1 MATPCSFTDQLKHKI
16 VNKTTCRMSTA
27 NPHINYR
34 AFQLLQF
41 FIFFGEVFPGVPDLF
56 NKELL
61 GNLKFSIKYVCV
73 NTVNKK
79 DLNGYSF

>member
-1 MATPCSFTDQLKHKI
+1 
-16 VNKTTCRMSTA
+16 MSTA

-34 AFQLLQF
+34 AFQLLRF
-41 FIFFGEVFPGVPDLF
+41 FIFFGEVFPGAPDLF

-61 GNLKFSIKYVCV
+61 RNLKSSIQYFCV
-73 NTVNKK
+73 NTVIKK

>member
-1 MATPCSFTDQLKHKI
+1 MF
-16 VNKTTCRMSTA
+16 TA

-41 FIFFGEVFPGVPDLF
+41 FFSGDVFPGVPNLF
-56 NKELL
+56 NKELQ
-61 GNLKFSIKYVCV
+61 GNLKFSIQYFCV

>member
-34 AFQLLQF
+34 AFQLLHF
-41 FIFFGEVFPGVPDLF
+41 LFFFGEVFPGVPDLF
-56 NKELL
+56 NKELQ
-61 GNLKFSIKYVCV
+61 GNLKFSIQCFCV

-79 DLNGYSF
+79 GLNGYSF

>member
-1 MATPCSFTDQLKHKI
+1 
-16 VNKTTCRMSTA
+16 MSTA

-34 AFQLLQF
+34 ADQLLQF
-41 FIFFGEVFPGVPDLF
+41 FIFFFFVEVFPGVPNLF
-56 NKELL
+56 NKELQ
-61 GNLKFSIKYVCV
+61 GNLKFSFQYFCV

>member
-1 MATPCSFTDQLKHKI
+1 
-16 VNKTTCRMSTA
+16 MSTA

-34 AFQLLQF
+34 SFQLLRF

-61 GNLKFSIKYVCV
+61 RNLKSSIQYFCV
-73 NTVNKK
+73 NTVIKK

>member
-1 MATPCSFTDQLKHKI
+1 
-16 VNKTTCRMSTA
+16 MSTA

-34 AFQLLQF
+34 AFQLLHF
-41 FIFFGEVFPGVPDLF
+41 LIFFGEVFPGVPDLF

-61 GNLKFSIKYVCV
+61 RNLKSSIQYFCV
-73 NTVNKK
+73 NTVTKK